1 MGGDSRSEGLSS
13 NPSAI
18 YWMDIF
24 SQIFVVK
31 ILIFVWKD
39 KNKWKKVGIGPFF
52 KKINFYYKVNLV
64 VVRGGYKKLW
74 F

>member
-18 YWMDIF
+18 YWVDIF

-31 ILIFVWKD
+31 ILIFV
-39 KNKWKKVGIGPFF
+39 
-52 KKINFYYKVNLV
+52 
-64 VVRGGYKKLW
+64 
-74 F
+74 